1 MDKNVF
7 SFKQLFLIVFTFTLT
22 IATLVMKLMGK
33 TVLIDYYLYLLF
45 LHVYHIALCYII
57 NNRLNDVINKL
68 DADALTGVRRFLGHM
83 EMLTA
88 LIVVN
93 VVTEGIIQLPI
104 VLYRISED
112 PARGLSMILFIPWL
126 LESFIGNVTYA
137 GEMYYAWY
145 LPYCMVMLFIS
156 MHIIGK
162 YQKAAKAVD
171 YMNMEALF
179 GKWRKEVKERER
191 LLAQTGLSDAAKTV
205 VDPSLLAK
213 IPQDELIPNEEELQA
228 VLQHSSK
235 SESSEQ
241 DAAEKVWACPL
252 CGSENPDKFQECV
265 FCGAKKE
272 KGEN

>member
-1 MDKNVF
+1 MDRN
-7 SFKQLFLIVFTFTLT
+7 VFTFRQMLLIFFTFALT
-22 IATLVMKLMGK
+22 IATLVMKLAGT
-33 TVLIDYYLYLLF
+33 TVMIDYYLYLLF
-45 LHVYHIALCYII
+45 LHVYHIALCCLI
-57 NNRLNDVINKL
+57 NKRLNSVLNKS
-68 DADALTGVRRFLGHM
+68 DADVLTGARRFLGHM
-83 EMLTA
+83 EMITA

-126 LESFIGNVTYA
+126 VESFIGNVTYA

-191 LLAQTGLSDAAKTV
+191 LLAQTGLSDAAKTA
-205 VDPSLLAK
+205 VDPSLLDK
-213 IPQDELIPNEEELQA
+213 IPQDELIPNEEELQT
-228 VLQHSSK
+228 VLQHSSR